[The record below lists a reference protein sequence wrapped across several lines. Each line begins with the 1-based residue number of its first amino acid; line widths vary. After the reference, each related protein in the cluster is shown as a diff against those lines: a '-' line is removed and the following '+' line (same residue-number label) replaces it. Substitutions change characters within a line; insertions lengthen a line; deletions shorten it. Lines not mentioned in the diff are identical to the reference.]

1 MEVSRDGLIHAFE
14 MRYSL
19 HILTLEKLL
28 LKIHEHPGL
37 LKLQLDQL
45 LDVALLTRTVAM
57 E

>member
-1 MEVSRDGLIHAFE
+1 